1 MPKISGTSL
10 HKLLYPEVSVLHFHK
25 QWKNSVMML
34 ASTQEAQLRINSQEY
49 RNAGAA
55 SLSG

>member
-1 MPKISGTSL
+1 M
-10 HKLLYPEVSVLHFHK
+10 EK

-49 RNAGAA
+49 HNAGAA